1 MQQMHIESTR
11 RNLLEGIDN
20 GDDGDN
26 GPIMPTGKHAMWGPV
41 QSKPLRGL
49 LPGSDRH
56 LDITGGKYDADA
68 GKRKQKGDGQKYTKR
83 HSGLIVAPV
92 EDAVS

>member
-20 GDDGDN
+20 GDDGDT

-68 GKRKQKGDGQKYTKR
+68 GKRKQKGDGQKYTK
-83 HSGLIVAPV
+83 HTASQI
-92 EDAVS
+92 